1 MSFWHD
7 RGEEAFGEILPPRFA
22 RARATGF
29 VENFGAALDATMV
42 SFRTVSRPKIMSDAY
57 DPIVMAL
64 NEGLNESFKFA
75 NPYLATPGD
84 PVIGPSR
91 RRRHGPEELS
101 RRIWAEIVQR
111 QAIEGGFD
119 FPGIPE
125 SREKFEAGIVAQ
137 IKDILDEQ
145 RRVAS
150 SATTFGAIGGFAGGM
165 VAAMTDPPNF
175 LSLGIGA
182 PAAWG
187 VLRTAAVEGLI
198 NVGIEGASLPAIAAW
213 RKHVGA
219 GLTAEEALLQVSFA
233 FGGGVLLGGGL
244 KALRRFLNPAQET
257 VNLSKADLLRATEG
271 SAEAEVRAAH
281 QAARREVEA
290 DKRTLGTDGDE
301 VGEARQRL
309 DTATAAVDRDVEH
322 GEAALSERPA
332 FDPVPPER
340 LATGDDLDGLV
351 FRFAPGELV
360 VDAKRFQFKT
370 GAGALGVTERL
381 AGIEVWDP
389 VKAGQVVVW
398 ESLDGTRYITDG
410 HQRRALALRLD
421 RPDAPVRLYGYLL
434 READGFDDLAAR
446 EISAIKNVAEGTGTA
461 ADAAKILRV
470 SPARLKELPLSSA
483 LVRAAR
489 DLVKLSDEAFMMVV
503 NDIVPERYGAAVGRL
518 AERSPELHAQII
530 AILAKAEPDNQTQA
544 ESIIAQALQ
553 AGVSRETEISLFGES
568 DVAVLLFAERARVLD
583 GAIKK
588 LKRDRTVFATLTQE
602 SMRIEEAGNRLAGD
616 VNELRA
622 REDGEAI
629 EVIKRLANR
638 KGPLGDALNDAA
650 AVARESGAAAG
661 IGQFTQA
668 VRDLSGSGGL
678 ARLVAGAGRRG
689 GEAAAQARPGA
700 PVRVGEIADEPA
712 MEFSEPVAGAGQ
724 ADQAARLEADL
735 RRDIPEDGESGISAP
750 VGERVDDGIV
760 TAEVRTA
767 EEMLEDLDADDK
779 FVETLDLICGPKK

>member
-7 RGEEAFGEILPPRFA
+7 RGEETLGEILPPRLA

-42 SFRTVSRPKIMSDAY
+42 ARRTISPMTVKSDAY
-57 DPIVMAL
+57 DPIIERL
-64 NEGLNESFKFA
+64 NEGVFIGDRLA
-75 NPYLATPGD
+75 NPHLSTPHD
-84 PVIGPSR
+84 PVVGPRNR
-91 RRRHGPEELS
+91 RRDGTEGTI
-101 RRIWAEIVQR
+101 RRIWDEIAR
-111 QAIEGGFD
+111 RRAAGD
-119 FPGIPE
+119 PLPGIPADRA
-125 SREKFEAGIVAQ
+125 SFDEAVNKSVRDALQ
-137 IKDILDEQ
+137 QEA
-145 RRVAS
+145 RVGS
-150 SATTFGAIGGFAGGM
+150 SATIPGMIGGFAGGM
-165 VAAMTDPPNF
+165 AAAMSDPPNF
-175 LSLGIGA
+175 LSIGIGA

-198 NVGIEGASLPAIAAW
+198 NVGIEGASLPAIARW
-213 RKHVGA
+213 RREVDA

-244 KALRRFLNPAQET
+244 KALKRFLNPAQET
-257 VNLSKADLLRATEG
+257 INLSKADLLRATEG
-271 SAEAEVRAAH
+271 SADAEVRAAH

-290 DKRTLGTDGDE
+290 DTRTLGSNGDE
-301 VGEARQRL
+301 IGEARQRL
-309 DTATAAVDRDVEH
+309 DTATAAVDRNVEH
-322 GEAALSERPA
+322 GEVSLSERPA

-351 FRFAPGELV
+351 FRFAPDELV

-398 ESLDGTRYITDG
+398 ESLEGVRFITDG

-421 RPDAPVRLYGYLL
+421 RPDARVRLYGYLL

-461 ADAAKILRV
+461 ADAAKILRA

-518 AERSPELHAQII
+518 AEASPELHAQII

-553 AGVSRETEISLFGES
+553 AGVSRETEISLFGEA

-588 LKRDRTVFATLTQE
+588 LKRDRTVFATLTEE
-602 SMRIEEAGNRLAGD
+602 STRIEEAGNRLAGD

-689 GEAAAQARPGA
+689 GEAAAEARAGA
-700 PVRVGEIADEPA
+700 PVRVAEIADEPA
-712 MEFSEPVAGAGQ
+712 ADFAEPVAGAGQ

-750 VGERVDDGIV
+750 VGERVGDDGIV
-760 TAEVRTA
+760 TAEIRTA